1 MTERRP
7 KISDFPDKLEELAET
22 IIEQAMKLPKAQFDM
37 RLDAFKAATAYQ
49 SMKHKAPDA
58 EEGSM
63 IGEMRANL
71 LTPAPRPDPDA
82 APEPEQ
88 DEDDADERTEAA

>member
-1 MTERRP
+1 MSDNRP
-7 KISDFPDKLEELAET
+7 KISDFPDKLDELAQM
-22 IIEQAMKLPKAQFDM
+22 IVEQAMKLPKAQFDM

-58 EEGSM
+58 EEGSL

-71 LTPAPRPDPDA
+71 LKPAPRPDPDA
-82 APEPEQ
+82 PESEQ
-88 DEDDADERTEAA
+88 VEDETDERSQAA

>member
-1 MTERRP
+1 MSDKP
-7 KISDFPDKLEELAET
+7 KITDFPDKLEELAQT

-58 EEGSM
+58 EEGSL

-71 LTPAPRPDPDA
+71 LKPAPRPAETD
-82 APEPEQ
+82 PEPEPL
-88 DEDDADERTEAA
+88 EDDDERPEAA

>member
-1 MTERRP
+1 MSERP
-7 KISDFPDKLEELAET
+7 KIADFPDKLEELART
-22 IIEQAMKLPKAQFDM
+22 IVEQAMKLPKAQFDM

-58 EEGSM
+58 EEGSL

-71 LTPAPRPDPDA
+71 LSPAPRPDPDA
-82 APEPEQ
+82 PEPEQ
-88 DEDDADERTEAA
+88 VEDEDDGAQAA